1 MSKKTFFVDLDG
13 TLVYH
18 NHSPEI
24 VDDIFIPGSLEKVR
38 EWVSAGHKVII
49 TTGRTQKE
57 GAQVIHCFPPG
68 VSFLWD
74 CGTGPRVLINDHKPG
89 DDPKAGAWAVYRDEG
104 IGGLP
109 I

>member
-1 MSKKTFFVDLDG
+1 MRPMTIFVDLDG

-18 NHSPEI
+18 NYSPET

-38 EWVSAGHKVII
+38 EWVAGGHKVII

-57 GAQVIHCFPPG
+57 AAQLIHCFPAG

-74 CGTGPRVLINDHKPG
+74 CGTGPRVLINDHKFG
-89 DDPKAGAWAVYRDEG
+89 EGEKAFAFNVVRDGG
-104 IGGLP
+104 IGELS